1 MSTPEALDFQAM
13 LAEARREAAE
23 RRQRQMELSCVNA
36 AACAEPTFLCHQQRQ
51 AEPPGQAP
59 QSAVPPSQCRGGL
72 RAVNSIDFFNL
83 LQAPACCE
91 SSGFGREPKASD
103 REAQVAAPRRSVLVV
118 DLRAESAYRVSHVRQ
133 AVHGAAFLRDLQAAK
148 RQRAG
153 QTRSWPGASLPEN
166 LVFLASSDEENEVFR
181 NFSQSGGAEAAAA
194 GPSRAS
200 GVAGK
205 TEATK
210 DGDSLQEEWEAK
222 RHLEAILDELA
233 DLRGNPSSEEG
244 ALPGEGTRDGLQEQ
258 RKNDKSPNP
267 HLFWL
272 DCGFRAFHSA
282 FPFLCLS
289 TEDEAAAAVK
299 MNATAAAALMSYP
312 RQIFR
317 RSAQVSRHPRQSSTL
332 GASHPSADSHPDSC
346 VSLVQGVYLGSPLHA
361 LSRGIRRRLRIA
373 TILDF
378 SAEGLPA
385 TCGVCSCH
393 ACRASGCRAQATGS
407 ASQDRTR
414 RCAGGLPEESGTPAR
429 TRGAERETP
438 TGSAVAE
445 KPGQSARLVE
455 KEAEEREEHATPLR
469 VVRAWDLRETGEPL
483 EPRENACS
491 RLLRNAG
498 SVASSAVES
507 SLCLEFFVE
516 VIRDGLGQEPLRE
529 AEGVPHL
536 ASASSELPG
545 AGTAAVPDERKAGE
559 TGGSV
564 LVVHSNDVRSVSA
577 CSAALAAFLASEK
590 RARDRC
596 GSVKTVLQLT
606 TGGDKA
612 SVALARLMRRW
623 PATRLESQHLRQL
636 HRFCERLGGTGGDTK
651 KRQVVSGGLL
661 VEVSGGVSRRGALEE
676 CSTRRGKT
684 GGEALAEKSRCIR
697 SGEDRGFSAVE
708 RGAPEESS
716 LDLRDAAMKMT
727 LNLCRL
733 PSDPVFLLPELS
745 QVSASSLLDG
755 GAEDALSAC
764 GTAPLVALLWELES
778 VFSKQ
783 RGPRQESSKWKGHV
797 RTLSDSAT
805 NEEQTAR
812 RETQR
817 LAGGLVALLSQ
828 IHQNASSRSGASRQA
843 SGALSSPEDAAPAD
857 PRIGRAVLRSLADVE
872 RSVRK
877 RLLQLA
883 PSEAREETEDALEAE
898 SLWSSSWELLANCVG
913 CWAARVVAKTGGEE
927 SEKDKELQ
935 GAKDSKR
942 PAMRLPA
949 KGAPVSSVEKA
960 AVFQG
965 LHQLLEMSFE
975 RLRVAD
981 GARGSCAVG
990 AYLLNLTL
998 LKNALERPTEER
1010 DIGDFSEQ
1018 RRVEEA
1024 GKPGNQVS
1032 KREADERKRLKKL
1045 LVTFLVQVVGRE
1057 AAALLALHS
1066 EGVPDSSQSRTS
1078 RLGPSESGHTANSL
1092 RFANEP
1098 EERQETFLGLPTSG
1112 ICLALTALYGAFIKP
1127 MFLDAFHSAP
1137 ATRDKAGSGRHKNN
1151 KADKS
1156 KKRLKELF
1164 KTESM
1169 CSVLQVAE
1177 MWSAMHPTEGLEAL
1191 QMLKRFQSNDTEENE
1206 RCDENGFP
1214 PSLGITLRPIV
1225 VIANEIEGT
1234 E

>member
-23 RRQRQMELSCVNA
+23 RRQRQMELSCSNA
-36 AACAEPTFLCHQQRQ
+36 AACAEPTFSCHEQRQ
-51 AEPPGQAP
+51 AEPPGQVP
-59 QSAVPPSQCRGGL
+59 QSAVPCQCRGGL

-91 SSGFGREPKASD
+91 SSGFECEPGASD

-153 QTRSWPGASLPEN
+153 QTCPWSGVSLPEN
-166 LVFLASSDEENEVFR
+166 LVFHASSDEENEVFWS
-181 NFSQSGGAEAAAA
+181 FSQSGGAEAAAA
-194 GPSRAS
+194 SPLRAS

-205 TEATK
+205 TETRK
-210 DGDSLQEEWEAK
+210 DGDSLQEESEAK
-222 RHLEAILDELA
+222 RHLEAILAELA
-233 DLRGNPSSEEG
+233 DLCGNPGSEED
-244 ALPGEGTRDGLQEQ
+244 ALPGEGTRDGLQKH
-258 RKNDKSPNP
+258 RRNDKSANP

-272 DCGFRAFHSA
+272 DCGFRAFRNA

-289 TEDEAAAAVK
+289 SEDEAAAAVK

-317 RSAQVSRHPRQSSTL
+317 RSAQVSRHPSQSSTL
-332 GASHPSADSHPDSC
+332 EASHPSADSHPDSC
-346 VSLVQGVYLGSPLHA
+346 VSPVQAVYLGSPLHA
-361 LSRGIRRRLRIA
+361 LSRGIRRRLRIT

-385 TCGVCSCH
+385 ACGVCSCH
-393 ACRASGCRAQATGS
+393 TCPASRCKTQSTGS
-407 ASQDRTR
+407 ASQDGTR
-414 RCAGGLPEESGTPAR
+414 RGAAGLPEESEALAR
-429 TRGAERETP
+429 TRGAARETP
-438 TGSAVAE
+438 TGSAAAE
-445 KPGQSARLVE
+445 KLGHSASHVE
-455 KEAEEREEHATPLR
+455 KEAEAREEQVTSLR
-469 VVRAWDLRETGEPL
+469 VVRAWDLRETSESSEPQ
-483 EPRENACS
+483 ENVCS
-491 RLLRNAG
+491 RLLRKAG

-516 VIRDGLGQEPLRE
+516 VIRGGLGKEPLHE
-529 AEGVPHL
+529 AEGVRSL
-536 ASASSELPG
+536 AAASPELPV
-545 AGTAAVPDERKAGE
+545 AGTAAFPDERKAEE

-564 LVVHSNDVRSVSA
+564 LVVHSNDVRSVSG

-590 RARDRC
+590 VARDRC

-661 VEVSGGVSRRGALEE
+661 VDVSGGVSRRGALEE
-676 CSTRRGKT
+676 SPTRREKT
-684 GGEALAEKSRCIR
+684 GGEELAEESQCVR
-697 SGEDRGFSAVE
+697 SGEDRAFGAVE
-708 RGAPEESS
+708 REAPEESS

-733 PSDPVFLLPELS
+733 PADPVFLVPEIS
-745 QVSASSLLDG
+745 QVSASSLPDG

-764 GTAPLVALLWELES
+764 GTASLVALLWDLES
-778 VFSKQ
+778 VFNKQ
-783 RGPRQESSKWKGHV
+783 RGPRQESSKWKEHV
-797 RTLSDSAT
+797 RTFSDSAT

-812 RETQR
+812 RETQL
-817 LAGGLVALLSQ
+817 LAGGLAALLSQ
-828 IHQNASSRSGASRQA
+828 IHQKTWSRSGASRQA
-843 SGALSSPEDAAPAD
+843 SGALSYSEDAAPAD
-857 PRIGRAVLRSLADVE
+857 PRIGRVVLRSLAEVE
-872 RSVRK
+872 RSVKK

-883 PSEAREETEDALEAE
+883 PSEAREETEDAVEAE
-898 SLWSSSWELLANCVG
+898 SLWSSPWELLANCVG
-913 CWAARVVAKTGGEE
+913 CWAARVVGKTGAEE
-927 SEKDKELQ
+927 SEKEKELQ
-935 GAKDSKR
+935 GAEDSKR
-942 PAMRLPA
+942 PAVRLPA

-981 GARGSCAVG
+981 RESESSAVG

-1018 RRVEEA
+1018 RRLEEV

-1045 LVTFLVQVVGRE
+1045 LVAFLVQVVGRE
-1057 AAALLALHS
+1057 AAAFLALHS

-1078 RLGPSESGHTANSL
+1078 RLGRSESGHTANSM

-1098 EERQETFLGLPTSG
+1098 EERQETFLGRPTSG

-1137 ATRDKAGSGRHKNN
+1137 ATRDKACSGRHKNN

-1169 CSVLQVAE
+1169 CFVLQVAE
-1177 MWSAMHPTEGLEAL
+1177 MWSAMHPTEGFEAL
-1191 QMLKRFQSNDTEENE
+1191 QMLKRCLSNDTEDNE
-1206 RCDENGFP
+1206 QCDENGFP
-1214 PSLGITLRPIV
+1214 PSLGIILRPIV
-1225 VIANEIEGT
+1225 LIANEIEGT